1 MATLPPP
8 PSKKQKT
15 AIAEKAAA
23 QQDPSLFSPPQGSV
37 RLRFYDNETDTP
49 LGPSVLVPLAQATTK
64 NLNLLVN
71 NLKSLDP
78 SSSST
83 TTNNTAEDDVPYSFS
98 HRSGPEI
105 IKATGFDISLGPA
118 QDATENEQSLTIA
131 PEAPYRVRTVSRCA
145 SSMPGHEKAVLAVQF
160 APDTSSRLASGSGDN
175 TIRIWDCDTGTPL
188 HVLRGHAGWVLALS
202 WSPDGVLLATG
213 SMDSSVR
220 LWKPKT
226 GAAIG
231 GPLKGHAKW
240 VTGLSWEPL
249 QAQTVGRPRVASSSK
264 DATVRIWDVVSQRA
278 DAVLSGHTASV
289 TCVKW
294 GGAGFIYTASQDRTV
309 RVWKTGGDFRVVRV
323 LSGHAHW
330 VNHLALSTDYVL
342 RTGPFEAGRS
352 SLAVAESERKALAL
366 QRYKKVAQSGGKV
379 VERLV
384 TASDDNTMALWDPSK
399 GSSKPITRMT
409 GHQKQVTHV
418 AFSPNGRWIASAGW
432 DNHVKLWRAADG
444 AFVANCRGH
453 VAAVYQVC
461 FSSDSRLLV
470 SASKDS
476 TVKVWDVKTAKLVN
490 DLPGHADQVF
500 AVDWA
505 PDGERVGSGGRDK
518 AIKIWRH

>member
-15 AIAEKAAA
+15 IVAEKAAK
-23 QQDPSLFSPPQGSV
+23 QDPSLFSPPQGSV

-71 NLKSLDP
+71 NLKGLDP
-78 SSSST
+78 ASS
-83 TTNNTAEDDVPYSFS
+83 TAEDNVPYSFT

-131 PEAPYRVRTVSRCA
+131 PEALYKVRTVSRCSA
-145 SSMPGHEKAVLAVQF
+145 SMPGHEKAVLAVQF

-175 TIRIWDCDTGTPL
+175 TARIWDCDTNTPL
-188 HVLRGHAGWVLALS
+188 HVLKGHTSWVLAVS

-213 SMDSSVR
+213 SMDSTVR

-226 GAAIG
+226 GAPIG

-240 VTGLSWEPL
+240 VTSLSWEPL
-249 QAQTVGRPRVASSSK
+249 HSQSSGRPRFASSSK
-264 DATVRIWDVVSQRA
+264 DATIRIWDVVSQRA

-294 GGAGFIYTASQDRTV
+294 GGAGFIYSASQDRTV
-309 RVWKTGGDFRVVRV
+309 RIWQVASGFRVVRA
-323 LSGHAHW
+323 LSVHAHW

-342 RTGPFEAGRS
+342 RTGPFEAGSPSTS
-352 SLAVAESERKALAL
+352 STSSTSLGEKEGKTLAL
-366 QRYKKVAQSGGKV
+366 QRYSKVARSGGRV

-399 GSSKPITRMT
+399 NGNTKPIARMT

-476 TVKVWDVKTAKLVN
+476 TVKAWDVKTAKLVN
-490 DLPGHADQVF
+490 DLPGHADEVY

>member
-1 MATLPPP
+1 MATIPPP
-8 PSKKQKT
+8 LSKKQKT
-15 AIAEKAAA
+15 ALTEKAKK
-23 QQDPSLFSPPQGSV
+23 QDISLTSLPQGNV
-37 RLRFYDNETDTP
+37 RLRFYDHETDSP
-49 LGPSVLVPLAQATTK
+49 LGPSVLIPLAQATTQ
-64 NLNLLVN
+64 NLNLLVK
-71 NLKSLDP
+71 NLKGVDNP
-78 SSSST
+78 SS
-83 TTNNTAEDDVPYSFS
+83 AEENVPYSFT

-105 IKATGFDISLGPA
+105 IKASGFDISLGPA

-131 PEAPYRVRTVSRCA
+131 PEVPYRVRTVSRCSA
-145 SSMPGHEKAVLAVQF
+145 SMSGHEQAVLAVQF

-175 TIRIWDCDTGTPL
+175 TIRIWDCETQTPL
-188 HVLRGHAGWVLALS
+188 HVLKGHTSWVLAVS
-202 WSPDGVLLATG
+202 WSPDGILLATG
-213 SMDSSVR
+213 SMDNSVR

-226 GAAIG
+226 GASIG
-231 GPLKGHAKW
+231 GPLKGHSKW
-240 VTGLSWEPL
+240 ITSLSWEPL
-249 QAQTVGRPRVASSSK
+249 HSQSSGGQRPRVASSSK
-264 DATVRIWDVVSQRA
+264 DATVRIWDVLSQRA
-278 DAVLSGHTASV
+278 DAVLAGHTASV

-294 GGAGFIYTASQDRTV
+294 GGAGYIYTASQDRTV
-309 RVWKTGGDFRVVRV
+309 KMWQTSDFRVLRT

-342 RTGPFEAGRS
+342 RTGSFNADGKS
-352 SLAVAESERKALAL
+352 SQQTQEDKKKQQALAY
-366 QRYKKVAQSGGKV
+366 QRYQKVAQSEGKT

-384 TASDDNTMALWDPSK
+384 TASDDNTMALWEPSN
-399 GSSKPITRMT
+399 GNSKPINRMT

-432 DNHVKLWRAADG
+432 DSHVKLWRASDG
-444 AFVANCRGH
+444 AFIANCRGH

-476 TVKVWDVKTAKLVN
+476 TVKVWDVKSAKLIK
-490 DLPGHADQVF
+490 DLPGHADEVY

-505 PDGERVGSGGRDK
+505 PDGERVASGGRDR